1 MVQVCSSTA
10 IPIVPLVMIWLD
22 YLRVYPLNECV
33 SEDLCIDAEPPLARC
48 VLIEPY
54 RPLLI

>member
-1 MVQVCSSTA
+1 MVQVCSSIA
-10 IPIVPLVMIWLD
+10 IPIIPLVMIWLD
-22 YLRVYPLNECV
+22 YLRVYPLKECV
-33 SEDLCIDAEPPLARC
+33 TEGVCIDAEPPLARS